1 MTAIVALTLNPSIDI
16 STSVDRLA
24 PVKKLR
30 CASPQFY
37 PGGGGVNV
45 ARVAVRLGAEA
56 QLIYPTGGATGQLLR
71 RLVDAEGIPNLA
83 IDLAEETRED
93 FTVLEESTGDEYR
106 FVFPGPRLSTVE
118 WRKCLAVLESMQV
131 RPAYIVASG
140 SLPPGV
146 PEDFYALIARIAREW
161 RSRFVIDTSGKALAN
176 ALKEGVFL
184 VKPNLRELKEFSGFG
199 DESDESVLAAS
210 REIVRRGMAEVVAV
224 TLGDHGAILATRHD
238 AWRASGPDVQAVSAV
253 GAGDSFLGGLLSAL
267 ATGKEWPEALR
278 DAVAAGAAAV
288 LTPGTALAHR
298 GDIERLHPL
307 IEIRPI
313 YGDGTGRMAAGS
325 PA

>member
-24 PVKKLR
+24 PAKKLR

-45 ARVAVRLGAEA
+45 ARVAARLGADV

-83 IDLAEETRED
+83 IDLIEETRED

-106 FVFPGPRLSTVE
+106 FVFPGPHLAEME

-131 RPAYIVASG
+131 RPDFIVASG

-146 PEDFYALIARIAREW
+146 PDDFYALVARIARGW
-161 RSRFVIDTSGKALAN
+161 RSRFVIDTSGKALAE
-176 ALKEGVFL
+176 ALKEGVYL
-184 VKPNLRELKEFSGFG
+184 AKPNLREFKEFAGFE
-199 DESDESVLAAS
+199 DETDDALLAALH
-210 REIVRRGMAEVVAV
+210 EIVDRGMAEIVAV
-224 TLGDHGAILATRHD
+224 TLGDSGAILATRD
-238 AWRASGPDVQAVSAV
+238 RVWRATGPEVTAVSAV
-253 GAGDSFLGGLLSAL
+253 GAGDSFLGGLLSGL
-267 ATGKEWPEALR
+267 AAGKEMREALR

-288 LTPGTALAHR
+288 LTPGTALSNR
-298 GDIERLHPL
+298 SDIERLRP
-307 IEIRPI
+307 EIDIREI
-313 YGDGTGRMAAGS
+313 SSGGS
-325 PA
+325 ATKTQS